1 MMVNEKKQLIV
12 AYICLGSNLGDRA
25 AHIKKALKE
34 LEEKGIVIEKVSSL
48 YSTEPVEVQHQ
59 PWFLNLVA
67 EIATSLSAEEL
78 LNLCQQVERKLG
90 RSTKGDMAPRTI
102 DIDILFYGDKVVQKA
117 NLQIPHP
124 RMHVRLFML
133 EPLCEI
139 APAFVHPIYKKTIS
153 QLITDLKNSSKVIKL
168 KSGKIDI

>member
-1 MMVNEKKQLIV
+1 MNNERQQEVV

-25 AHIKKALKE
+25 THIKKALKL
-34 LEEKGIVIEKVSSL
+34 LEEKGIDIEKVSSL
-48 YSTEPVEVQHQ
+48 YSTEPAEVQQQ

-78 LNLCQQVERKLG
+78 LNLCQQLERKLG
-90 RSTKGDMAPRTI
+90 RSSKGDRAPRTI

-124 RMHVRLFML
+124 RLHVRRFML
-133 EPLCEI
+133 APLCEI
-139 APAFVHPIYKKTIS
+139 APAFIHPVYKKTIS
-153 QLITDLKNSSKVIKL
+153 QLINDVKDSSKVIKL

>member
-1 MMVNEKKQLIV
+1 
-12 AYICLGSNLGDRA
+12 
-25 AHIKKALKE
+25 
-34 LEEKGIVIEKVSSL
+34 
-48 YSTEPVEVQHQ
+48 VQQQ

-78 LNLCQQVERKLG
+78 LNLCQEVERKLG

-124 RMHVRLFML
+124 RMHLRRFML

-139 APAFVHPIYKKTIS
+139 APAFIHPVYKKTIS
-153 QLITDLKNSSKVIKL
+153 QLINDVKDSSRVIKL